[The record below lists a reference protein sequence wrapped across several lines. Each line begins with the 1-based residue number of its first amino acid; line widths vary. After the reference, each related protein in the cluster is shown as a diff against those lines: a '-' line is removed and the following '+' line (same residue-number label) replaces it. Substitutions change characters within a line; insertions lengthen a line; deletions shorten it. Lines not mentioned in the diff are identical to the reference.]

1 MTDIMQDS
9 EVPDLFRQQRST
21 AFIPFAILCI
31 AILGTYTSL
40 KVDMLSRPA
49 QKMGAIE
56 ERSPISPMRGK
67 PVPNFA
73 FPDLNGKMVSLDQH
87 RGKVL
92 FINIWATWCAPC
104 REEMPSM
111 ESLYQ
116 VMKGENFEMLAI
128 SIDSDGT
135 DSVVPFVEEFGLTF
149 TILIDQKNDSTDM
162 FKTTGVPE
170 TFIVDQGGTIV
181 YHHLGP
187 ANWNRPV
194 FLDALRDL
202 VKQPS

>member
-1 MTDIMQDS
+1 MQNS
-9 EVPDLFRQQRST
+9 SAQDLFKQQRT
-21 AFIPFAILCI
+21 AAFIPFAILCVVVL
-31 AILGTYTSL
+31 ATYTGL
-40 KVDMLSRPA
+40 KVDMLSRPVL
-49 QKMGAIE
+49 QEGAIE

-67 PVPNFA
+67 QVPDFA

-116 VMKGENFEMLAI
+116 QMKGDNFEMFAI
-128 SIDSDGT
+128 SIDSDGK

-149 TILIDQKNDSTDM
+149 TVLIDQKNESTDI
-162 FKTTGVPE
+162 FKATGVPE
-170 TFIVDQGGTIV
+170 TFIVDKGGTIV

-187 ANWNRPV
+187 ANWSRPV
-194 FLDALRDL
+194 FLDALKEL
-202 VKQPS
+202 VNQPS

>member
-1 MTDIMQDS
+1 MQNS
-9 EVPDLFRQQRST
+9 EVQNSISQQRT
-21 AFIPFAILCI
+21 AAFIPFAILCVVV
-31 AILGTYTSL
+31 LVTYTSL

-49 QKMGAIE
+49 LKEGAIK

-67 PVPNFA
+67 QVPDFA
-73 FPDLNGKMVSLDQH
+73 FPDLNGNMVSLDQY

-111 ESLYQ
+111 ESLNQ
-116 VMKGENFEMLAI
+116 VMKGDNFKMLAI
-128 SIDSDGT
+128 SIDSDGK

-149 TILIDQKNDSTDM
+149 TVLIDQKNESTDI
-162 FKTTGVPE
+162 FKATGVPE

-187 ANWNRPV
+187 ANWERPV
-194 FLDALRDL
+194 FLDALKDL
-202 VKQPS
+202 VRQPS

>member
-1 MTDIMQDS
+1 MTNIMQSS
-9 EVPDLFRQQRST
+9 EVQNSIKQQRT
-21 AFIPFAILCI
+21 AAFIPFAVLCV
-31 AILGTYTSL
+31 AVLVTYTSL

-49 QKMGAIE
+49 LKEGAIK
-56 ERSPISPMRGK
+56 ERSPVSPMRGK
-67 PVPNFA
+67 QVPNFA

-116 VMKGENFEMLAI
+116 VMKGENFKMLAI
-128 SIDSDGT
+128 SIDSDGK
-135 DSVVPFVEEFGLTF
+135 DSVVPFVDEFGLTF
-149 TILIDQKNDSTDM
+149 TVLIDQKNESTEI
-162 FKTTGVPE
+162 FKATGVPE

-187 ANWNRPV
+187 ANWERPV
-194 FLDALRDL
+194 FLDALKDL
-202 VKQPS
+202 LKQPS

>member
-1 MTDIMQDS
+1 MQNSKVQDS
-9 EVPDLFRQQRST
+9 FRQQRT
-21 AFIPFAILCI
+21 AAFIPFAILCI
-31 AILGTYTSL
+31 AVLATYTGL
-40 KVDMLSRPA
+40 RVDMLSRPA
-49 QKMGAIE
+49 IPEGALE

-73 FPDLNGKMVSLDQH
+73 FPDLNGTMVSLDQH

-116 VMKGENFEMLAI
+116 QMKGDNFKMLAI
-128 SIDSDGT
+128 SIDSDGK

-149 TILIDQKNDSTDM
+149 TVLVDQKNESTDL
-162 FKTTGVPE
+162 FKATGVPE
-170 TFIVDQGGTIV
+170 TFIVDKGGTVV

-187 ANWNRPV
+187 ANWSRPV
-194 FLDALRDL
+194 FLDALKDL
-202 VKQPS
+202 VNQPS